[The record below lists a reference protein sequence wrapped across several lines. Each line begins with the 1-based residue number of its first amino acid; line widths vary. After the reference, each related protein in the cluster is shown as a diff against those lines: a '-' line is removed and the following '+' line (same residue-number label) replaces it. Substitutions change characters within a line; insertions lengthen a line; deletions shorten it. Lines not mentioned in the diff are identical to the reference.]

1 MDLVRIISELKNY
14 RSPRIHNESGM
25 TTISYVLATGLSL
38 IVISWCMMFVVMSYA
53 RASVR
58 GAASRGSRAGA
69 VAYTN
74 TRDTT
79 FAAQEC
85 IRVFDEDLE
94 SALPQ
99 SVRSSISNTCKVEN
113 ETLRVHTSGSLRS
126 ITILIPAFS
135 ISETT
140 RRKLEVLP

>member
-1 MDLVRIISELKNY
+1 MTLVRVKSELKNN
-14 RSPRIHNESGM
+14 RNFALRNESGM

-53 RASVR
+53 RATVR
-58 GAASRGSRAGA
+58 GAATRGSRAGV

-79 FAAQEC
+79 FATQEC
-85 IRVFDEDLE
+85 SRVFNEDLE

-99 SVRSSISNTCKVEN
+99 SVRSSISTTCEVEN
-113 ETLRVHTSGSLRS
+113 ETLRVDTSGSLRS
-126 ITILIPAFS
+126 ITVLMPAFS

-140 RRKLEVLP
+140 RRSLEVLP